1 MRIIG
6 IQCNKRGVFLRG
18 AILKKQKMYYT
29 YMDKIFDALD
39 NIQLEYN
46 WLISHYEC
54 NQYPDELIPYN
65 KEYVWVSGDDL
76 TRIVSENKIQFI
88 WGAFSAFNK
97 EIMLNDV
104 IEYSLPYADGNP
116 NFWSTDFNIQH
127 PLAEIEIVPW
137 DSSLV
142 LLISKHDTV
151 VESFLKAFPLAEDL
165 SVHNSK

>member
-1 MRIIG
+1 M
-6 IQCNKRGVFLRG
+6 RG
-18 AILKKQKMYYT
+18 AILENQKMYYT
-29 YMDKIFDALD
+29 YMNKIFYALD

-54 NQYPDELIPYN
+54 NQYPDEHIPCD
-65 KEYVWVSGDDL
+65 KEYVWVSGVDL
-76 TRIVSENKIQFI
+76 SRIVFENEIQFI
-88 WGAFSAFNK
+88 WGVFSAFKK

-104 IEYSLPYADGNP
+104 LEYTLPYADGNP
-116 NFWSTDFNIQH
+116 SFWSTSFNIQH
-127 PLAEIEIVPW
+127 PLAEFEIVPW

-165 SVHNSK
+165 LVYNSK